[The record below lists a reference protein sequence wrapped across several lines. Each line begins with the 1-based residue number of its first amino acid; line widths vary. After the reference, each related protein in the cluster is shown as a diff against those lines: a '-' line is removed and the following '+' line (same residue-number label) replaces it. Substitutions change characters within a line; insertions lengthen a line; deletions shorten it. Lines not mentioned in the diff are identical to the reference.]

1 VLMMWDALRELHCAL
16 LKIFVAELAVL
27 FTFPFL

>member
-16 LKIFVAELAVL
+16 LKIFAAGLAVL
-27 FTFPFL
+27 FIYLFL